1 MKTIQCQMNPLNIE
15 HLKRHMY
22 LSVKQDLWIQ
32 CSFST
37 INNQNQRNKTLVA
50 IAEAY
55 GIPHEV
61 RAEWQRDVTTSR
73 TFCNVQFTYFWVEFL
88 LVLWWKQR
96 YIYTG
101 LSVKRV
107 WEISLKALR
116 NMQVKTQTKRHSW
129 QPCLFWS
136 VWCSPTVTYLH
147 KWSVLHCHTQ
157 IKI

>member
-1 MKTIQCQMNPLNIE
+1 MNPLNIE

-61 RAEWQRDVTTSR
+61 RAE
-73 TFCNVQFTYFWVEFL
+73 
-88 LVLWWKQR
+88 
-96 YIYTG
+96 
-101 LSVKRV
+101 
-107 WEISLKALR
+107 
-116 NMQVKTQTKRHSW
+116 
-129 QPCLFWS
+129 
-136 VWCSPTVTYLH
+136 
-147 KWSVLHCHTQ
+147 
-157 IKI
+157 